1 MAKKVLLL
9 SALVVVFLGYKIK
22 SVLEPPPL
30 PPPLEEVWWG
40 PGPPGS
46 VQPTVRPFSINI
58 SDKVLEDLQWR
69 LENHRSL
76 TPPLEGIQQQY
87 GMNTKLLKVV
97 IDFWKSKY
105 NWREREKFL
114 NKFPQFMINIQGLD
128 IHYIHLKPKVQ
139 IGVRVLPLL
148 LLHGWP
154 GSLKEFYDILPKLT
168 TPQKDRDFVF
178 EVVAPHIPGYGFS
191 MGAVKPGLGAAQIA
205 LVFKNMMHQ
214 LGFKK
219 FHTQGGDLG
228 SIILHHLSVLYPD
241 SVLGFHSNMCIV
253 FTPLFILKSYFSSFY
268 PSFSWWYIKPGHYDR
283 VHPLKEYLMKGLRES
298 GYLHIQASKPDTI
311 GIAMNDSPI
320 GLAAYI
326 LEKFTSG
333 TNFTWK
339 YREDG
344 GLTEYF
350 TYTDLLDNIM
360 LYWVTESAT
369 TSFRLYAETFNVAHM
384 GLGIIRQPIPVP
396 TACTRFKND
405 FYSADGMLTETYPNL
420 VQLTDHDG
428 GHFAAWQLPDVL
440 VEDVFSAVDIM
451 ESNYRK
457 LNEKY

>member
-1 MAKKVLLL
+1 MARKVLLL

-40 PGPPGS
+40 PGQPGS
-46 VQPTVRPFSINI
+46 VKPTVKPFSINI
-58 SDKVLEDLQWR
+58 SENVLKDLQWR
-69 LENHRSL
+69 LENHRPL

-87 GMNTKLLKVV
+87 GMNTKLLKEI

-105 NWREREKFL
+105 NWRESEKFL
-114 NKFPQFMINIQGLD
+114 NKFPQFTINIQGLD

-139 IGVRVLPLL
+139 NGVRVLPLI

-154 GSLKEFYDILPKLT
+154 GSLREFYDILPILT
-168 TPQKDRDFVF
+168 TPQKNRDFVF
-178 EVVAPHIPGYGFS
+178 EVIAPHIPGYGFS
-191 MGAVKPGLGAAQIA
+191 KGAVKPGLGAAQIA

-219 FHTQGGDLG
+219 FYTQGGDFG
-228 SIILHHLSVLYPD
+228 SIILQHMSVLYPE
-241 SVLGFHSNMCIV
+241 SVLGFHSNMCTV
-253 FTPLFILKSYFSSFY
+253 FTPLSNLKIFLSSFY
-268 PSFSWWYIKPGHYDR
+268 SSFSWWYIKPEHYDR
-283 VHPLKEYLMKGLRES
+283 VHPMKESWIKRLRET
-298 GYLHIQASKPDTI
+298 GYLHLQASKPDTI
-311 GIAMNDSPI
+311 GTAINDSPI

-326 LEKFTSG
+326 LEKITFG
-333 TNFTWK
+333 TNITWQN
-339 YREDG
+339 REDG
-344 GLTEYF
+344 GLTEFF

-384 GLGIIRQPIPVP
+384 GLGITRQPVPVP
-396 TACTRFKND
+396 TACARFKYD
-405 FYSADGMLTETYPNL
+405 FYAADGMLTETYPNL

-440 VEDVFSAVDIM
+440 AEDVFSAIHIM
-451 ESNYRK
+451 ERENQK
-457 LNEKY
+457 IK